1 MNLIFELARGML
13 RRRRR
18 QTLVSVSGVALGV
31 AFFIAIA
38 ALMRGFQTYFVN
50 QIIDVAP
57 HITVKDETRS
67 PPAQAAEML
76 LADASG
82 AVRVHGVK
90 PRDRIR
96 GIRAAGDKIAVLEA
110 MDGVAA
116 APVLQGQAL
125 LRYGSRDVSA
135 SLTGID
141 PLRHSRVSNIE
152 KDMIAGRLEDLR
164 STANGIII
172 GEALAF
178 KLGVQ
183 LGDTISAISPAGVVL
198 SMKVVGLFRTG
209 IQNVD
214 QASGFALLKVNQ
226 VLQNRPN
233 VVNQILVRLAD
244 VRQAEPLARRI
255 EARFGDRTE
264 SWEEQ
269 NKNILTVF
277 VIQNAIMYS
286 VVGAILL
293 VAAFGI
299 YNIISTVVF
308 EKTRD
313 IAILKSL
320 GFTEG
325 DIQRLFLVQGIIAG
339 LLGAVVG
346 CLLGALMVEA
356 LAQVRFGVDTPAGN
370 DRFILA
376 RDWRVYVAASLF
388 AVLAAGIAA
397 VIPARRASRLDPVQ
411 VVRGAA

>member
-1 MNLIFELARGML
+1 MELLLELARGML

-57 HITVKDETRS
+57 HVTVKDDTRT
-67 PPAQAAEML
+67 PPAQPAE
-76 LADASG
+76 LALAMG
-82 AVRVHGVK
+82 AVQVHGVK

-96 GIRAAGDKIAVLEA
+96 GIRAAGDKLAMLEA
-110 MDGVAA
+110 MEGVAA

-135 SLTGID
+135 ALTGID
-141 PLRHSRVSNIE
+141 PLRHARVSNIE

-172 GEALAF
+172 GDGLAW
-178 KLGVQ
+178 KLGAQ
-183 LGDTISAISPAGVVL
+183 LGDTITVVSPAGVTL
-198 SMKVVGLFRTG
+198 SMKIVGLFRTG
-209 IQNVD
+209 IQTVD
-214 QASGFALLKVNQ
+214 QASGFTLLKVNQ

-233 VVNQILVRLAD
+233 VINQILLRLED
-244 VRQAEPLARRI
+244 VRQAEPLARQI

-269 NKNILTVF
+269 NRNILTVF

-339 LLGAVVG
+339 ILGAIVG

-356 LAQVRFGVDTPAGN
+356 LAQVRFGTETPAGN

-388 AVLAAGIAA
+388 AVAAAGIAA

>member
-1 MNLIFELARGML
+1 MNLILELARGML

-18 QTLVSVSGVALGV
+18 QTIVSVSGVALGV
-31 AFFIAIA
+31 AFFIGIA
-38 ALMRGFQTYFVN
+38 ALMRGFQTYFVS

-57 HITVKDETRS
+57 HITVKDERRF
-67 PPAQAAEML
+67 PLPQAAE
-76 LADASG
+76 LALTSG
-82 AVRVHGVK
+82 AVQVHGVK
-90 PRDRIR
+90 PRDTIR
-96 GIRAAGDKIAVLEA
+96 GIRSAGDKLAMLEA

-125 LRYGSRDVSA
+125 LRYGARDVSA
-135 SLTGID
+135 S
-141 PLRHSRVSNIE
+141 
-152 KDMIAGRLEDLR
+152 
-164 STANGIII
+164 II
-172 GEALAF
+172 GVALAY
-178 KLGVQ
+178 KLGVE
-183 LGDTISAISPAGVVL
+183 LGDTISAVSPFGVTL

-209 IQNVD
+209 IQQVD
-214 QASGFALLKVNQ
+214 QSQGFALLKVSQ
-226 VLQNRPN
+226 VLQDRPN
-233 VVNQILVRLAD
+233 VVNQILIRLAD
-244 VRQAEPLARRI
+244 VTRAEPLARQI

-269 NKNILTVF
+269 NQNILTVF

-339 LLGAVVG
+339 ILGAIVG
-346 CLLGALMVEA
+346 CAIGAVMIEA
-356 LAQVRFGVDTPAGN
+356 LAQVRFGVETPAGQ

-376 RDWRVYVAASLF
+376 RDWRVYAAASAF
-388 AVLAAGIAA
+388 AIFAAGIAA

>member
-57 HITVKDETRS
+57 HITVKDDTRA
-67 PPAQAAEML
+67 PPAQAAELAL
-76 LADASG
+76 LNG
-82 AVRVHGVK
+82 AVQVHGVK

-96 GIRAAGDKIAVLEA
+96 GIRAAGDKLAVLEA

-135 SLTGID
+135 SITGID
-141 PLRHSRVSNIE
+141 PARHMRVSNIE

-164 STANGIII
+164 TTANGIII
-172 GEALAF
+172 GEGLAW

-183 LGDTISAISPAGVVL
+183 LGDTITAVSPAGVAL

-209 IQNVD
+209 IQTVD
-214 QASGFALLKVNQ
+214 QTAGFALLKVNQ

-233 VVNQILVRLAD
+233 VINQILLRLDD
-244 VRQAEPLARRI
+244 VRQAEPLARQI

-269 NKNILTVF
+269 NQNILTVF

-339 LLGAVVG
+339 ILGAIVG
-346 CLLGALMVEA
+346 CALGALMVEA
-356 LAQVRFGVDTPAGN
+356 LAQIRFGIETPAGN
-370 DRFILA
+370 DRFILS

-388 AVLAAGIAA
+388 AVAAAGIAA

>member
-1 MNLIFELARGML
+1 MRLILDLARGML

-38 ALMRGFQTYFVN
+38 ALMRGFQTYFVS

-57 HITVKDETRS
+57 HITVKDETRR
-67 PPAQAAEML
+67 PPAQAAEI
-76 LADASG
+76 AVTEG
-82 AVRVHGVK
+82 AVLVHGVK

-96 GIRAAGDKIAVLEA
+96 GIRAAGDKLAALEA

-116 APVLQGQAL
+116 APVLQGQVL

-135 SLTGID
+135 SVTGID
-141 PLRHSRVSNIE
+141 PQRHVRVSNIE

-164 STANGIII
+164 STANGIIL
-172 GEALAF
+172 GAELAF
-178 KLGVQ
+178 KLGVG
-183 LGDTISAISPAGVVL
+183 LGDTIGAVSPAGVTL

-209 IQNVD
+209 IQTVD
-214 QASGFALLKVNQ
+214 QATGFALLKVNQ
-226 VLQNRPN
+226 VLQDRPN

-244 VRQAEPLARRI
+244 VTRAEPLARQI

-269 NKNILTVF
+269 NQNILTVF

-286 VVGAILL
+286 VTGAILL

-325 DIQRLFLVQGIIAG
+325 DIQLLFLVQGVIAG
-339 LLGAVVG
+339 ALGAVVG
-346 CLLGALMVEA
+346 CLLGAVMIEA
-356 LAQVRFGVDTPAGN
+356 LAQVRFGLETPAGN

-376 RDWRVYVAASLF
+376 RDWRIYAAASLF
-388 AVLAAGIAA
+388 AVMAAGIAA

>member
-1 MNLIFELARGML
+1 
-13 RRRRR
+13 
-18 QTLVSVSGVALGV
+18 V

-57 HITVKDETRS
+57 HITVKDDTRA
-67 PPAQAAEML
+67 PPAQPAEIA
-76 LADASG
+76 LAMG
-82 AVRVHGVK
+82 AVQVHGVK

-96 GIRAAGDKIAVLEA
+96 GIRAAGDKMAILEA
-110 MDGVAA
+110 MEGVAA

-141 PLRHSRVSNIE
+141 PLRHARVSNIE

-164 STANGIII
+164 TTANGIII
-172 GEALAF
+172 GDGLAW
-178 KLGVQ
+178 KLGAQ
-183 LGDTISAISPAGVVL
+183 LGDTITAVSPAGVTL
-198 SMKVVGLFRTG
+198 SMKIVGLFRTG

-214 QASGFALLKVNQ
+214 QASGFTLLKVNQ

-233 VVNQILVRLAD
+233 VVNQILLRLED
-244 VRQAEPLARRI
+244 VRQAEPLARQI

-269 NKNILTVF
+269 NRNILTVF

-293 VAAFGI
+293 DAAFGI

-339 LLGAVVG
+339 ILGAIVG

-356 LAQVRFGVDTPAGN
+356 LAQVRFGTETPAGN

-388 AVLAAGIAA
+388 AVAAAGIAA